1 MLETI
6 DLSKS
11 LTKEEYVRDLIRYQV
26 ALNALGYQVY
36 VQQRPVVIVYE
47 GSDAG
52 GKGGNIKRV
61 TEKLDPRGYVV
72 HPISAPKG
80 EDATHH
86 YLWRF
91 WRRLP
96 EKGQIA
102 IFDRTWY
109 GRVMVERIEGFCT
122 EEEWKRAYREI
133 NHFERQ
139 LVDFGTILFKF
150 YIHIGKDEQLRRF
163 QAREQTAYK
172 AWKLTD
178 EDWRNREKWD
188 QYEEAVNEM
197 LLRTSTLTA
206 PWTVVEG
213 NCKWHARAKVL
224 KTLVDGLSQEL
235 KYDPFADMPE
245 VGAKKKGKKKPK
257 GEKKAKKE
265 AEGSKPLGSTDAIP
279 PMIDKYEFGQ
289 IVVDGQ
295 AYESDV
301 IILPDGVVL
310 GDWQC
315 KEEHVLHPKDVKS
328 ILKAAPEVVVIGQGS
343 VKNMQVHPE
352 TEERL
357 KAKGIE
363 VLAFKTAKACE
374 TYKELRNQ
382 RKVAAVLHVTC

>member
-1 MLETI
+1 MLDTI
-6 DLSKS
+6 DLNKS

-26 ALNALGYQVY
+26 ALHALGYQVY

-47 GSDAG
+47 GADAG

-72 HPISAPKG
+72 HAIAAPKG
-80 EDATHH
+80 DDKTHH

-96 EKGQIA
+96 ERGQIA
-102 IFDRTWY
+102 IFDRSWY

-163 QAREQTAYK
+163 EAREQTAYK

-178 EDWRNREKWD
+178 EDWRNRERWD

-197 LLRTSTLTA
+197 LLKTSTLTA

-213 NCKWHARAKVL
+213 NCKWHARVKVL

-235 KYDPFADMPE
+235 GYDPFADMPQIG
-245 VGAKKKGKKKPK
+245 VKKKKKPK
-257 GEKKAKKE
+257 GKKKAKKK
-265 AEGSKPLGSTDAIP
+265 AGSSKPSGAKDVIP
-279 PMIDKYEFGQ
+279 PMIDKYEFGR
-289 IVVDGQ
+289 IVIDGQ
-295 AYESDV
+295 TYESDV
-301 IILPDGVVL
+301 IILPDGAVV
-310 GDWQC
+310 GDWEC
-315 KEEHVLHPKDVKS
+315 KEEHVLRPKDVKS
-328 ILKAAPEVVVIGQGS
+328 VLKAAPEVVVIGQGS
-343 VKNMQVHPE
+343 VKNMRVLPE

-357 KAKGIE
+357 KANGIE